1 MCQLFQML
9 DRAEDWQR
17 KKGPLFGHDEHLGNM
32 PLELP
37 DVEVNLE
44 SAIFINHC

>member
-17 KKGPLFGHDEHLGNM
+17 KKESLFSHDEYLGSMLLNC
-32 PLELP
+32 PVLK
-37 DVEVNLE
+37 
-44 SAIFINHC
+44 SI